1 MFFAPLEVDR
11 KIREIRELADKTS
24 LDKQVETL
32 DILRWAMWMTCEDI
46 QHHIPHWAR
55 QGVDYLDRSKAWRGF
70 CEDLS
75 STDVLK
81 SSWLQVEARSLEDI
95 YGVSSTADDNS
106 EQIHAAF
113 DIPVL
118 RDRCLE
124 LGVDSFSD
132 QWMEE
137 EQEREVNHE
146 IEREHQVQRPPPA
159 EPAKHSIHPDVL
171 KFVKTG
177 LISQQSM
184 AFSLPFNSLDGS
196 SPFQHIW
203 SKNVLATADFLTTV
217 QGPVSGAASGDYMRP
232 VHWIISSALPDG
244 TLKLVILS
252 PFEVDG
258 ILPEIRRSNKV
269 HLHQYSARVIQTMQS
284 FDHLKFHC
292 IPPLP
297 SSWISPP
304 IDLRNQLNL
313 WAGQLY
319 LEDFETYLQLCN
331 FLGVYTVNARGSIS
345 IMIQAD
351 GFIPPHHRPSTV
363 VPHSPFTES
372 PLLFLQKLI
381 GLRRKGMGYLRTHLG
396 KILRAKLLT
405 QEDFPRRYVFLC
417 HFILFTGLDLKST
430 PAVRVNFNVVC
441 EA

>member
-11 KIREIRELADKTS
+11 KIRELADKTL
-24 LDKQVETL
+24 LDRQVETL

-46 QHHIPHWAR
+46 QHHIPHWAQ

-81 SSWLQVEARSLEDI
+81 SSWLQVEARSLEDM
-95 YGVSSTADDNS
+95 YGISNTSDDNS

-113 DIPVL
+113 DIPDL

-132 QWMEE
+132 QRMEE

-146 IEREHQVQRPPPA
+146 VERERQVQRPPIA
-159 EPAKHSIHPDVL
+159 EPAKHRIHPDVL

-177 LISQQSM
+177 LVSQQSL

-196 SPFQHIW
+196 SPFQDVW
-203 SKNVLATADFLTTV
+203 SKNLLATADFLTTV
-217 QGPVSGAASGDYMRP
+217 HGPVSGAGDYMRP
-232 VHWIISSALPDG
+232 VHWIVSSALPGG

-258 ILPEIRRSNKV
+258 ILPEIRRSKKV

-319 LEDFETYLQLCN
+319 LKDFETYLRLCN
-331 FLGVYTVNARGSIS
+331 FLGLYTINSRNDIS
-345 IMIQAD
+345 IQAD
-351 GFIPPHHRPSTV
+351 GFIPPHHRPSTL

-381 GLRRKGMGYLRTHLG
+381 GLRRKGMGYSLTHLG
-396 KILRAKLLT
+396 KMLHAKLLM
-405 QEDFPRRYVFLC
+405 QEDF
-417 HFILFTGLDLKST
+417 
-430 PAVRVNFNVVC
+430 
-441 EA
+441 